1 MNNRELQALRKLFFL
16 SVTEAAEHIGGVSA
30 RSWQHWESGKYSV
43 PDDVSK
49 KMNDLANHRL
59 NMIEACEEV
68 MNEHDLSTN
77 IDYDISFESYESRHS
92 GSSLIDWRMA
102 QSVASYFLGE
112 RTANLK

>member
-49 KMNDLANHRL
+49 KMDELADRRL
-59 NMIEACEEV
+59 NMIEVCENV
-68 MNEHDLSTN
+68 MSEHNVATD

-92 GSSLIDWRMA
+92 GSSVIDWRMA
-102 QSVASYFLGE
+102 QSVAAHFLGE
-112 RTANLK
+112 RIANVK

>member
-1 MNNRELQALRKLFFL
+1 MITKELQALRKLFFL
-16 SVTEAAEHIGGVSA
+16 STAEAAEPIGGVSA
-30 RSWQHWESGKYSV
+30 RSWQHGESGKYSV

-77 IDYDISFESYESRHS
+77 IDYDISFESYESRHP
-92 GSSLIDWRMA
+92 GSSVIDWRMA
-102 QSVASYFLGE
+102 QSVAAYFLGE
-112 RTANLK
+112 RIANIE

>member
-16 SVTEAAEHIGGVSA
+16 SVTEAADHIGGVSA
-30 RSWQHWESGKYSV
+30 RSWQHWETGKYSV

-49 KMNDLANHRL
+49 KMDELADRRL
-59 NMIEACEEV
+59 NMIEVCENV
-68 MNEHDLSTN
+68 MSEHNVAAD
-77 IDYDISFESYESRHS
+77 IDYDLSFESYKSMHKESTV
-92 GSSLIDWRMA
+92 IDWRLA